1 MQFILM
7 LTSNQY
13 IIKNMCCE
21 DLNCNVSAQRAMA
34 KLIMVEIR
42 LEQITDRQAKTDRQK
57 DRNEN
62 GEYKKSTVER
72 ASSLSS
78 PLSAPLSATC

>member
-1 MQFILM
+1 
-7 LTSNQY
+7 
-13 IIKNMCCE
+13 MCCE
-21 DLNCNVSAQRAMA
+21 DLKCNVSAQRAMA

-42 LEQITDRQAKTDRQK
+42 LEQITDRQAKTDRQTG
-57 DRNEN
+57 RNEN

-72 ASSLSS
+72 ASSLST